1 MTGDRP
7 LAILHI
13 GAPKCGSSAL
23 QMALSASP
31 ALRGADG
38 SRYAYLARHS
48 RGVLQGGALTRAAQA
63 SPYGYANWANMARGE
78 DADAYWAGLRA
89 AVRQCGARGAVPVLS
104 SEGWI
109 ERGQAFGVRSGL
121 GGGAPVEAIAFVR
134 PPLDWLNAA
143 YWQWGVWQ
151 YGAFHNRNTET
162 WLGPARFGLGR
173 QIADWAAVLAIRL
186 RVLPAGQ
193 DAVGGFARAYG
204 LPLRPLGQVNGAV
217 PPALIG
223 FLLRNRRFRPSPHA
237 SAVEFVFNRWC
248 LVPGTPRP
256 WAFLPRF
263 AEAIWPALQDEV
275 SRLLD
280 VLPENEAGAL
290 LADPGWR
297 SLGPYYAR
305 LRAGPTPLDDPVDLA
320 GLLAAL
326 SDGLCRVAGALRMR
340 PPTPPRVPAA
350 RAPVADW
357 DAAIAPVLAALV
369 DLDRLWRRGRG

>member
-1 MTGDRP
+1 MTPPPR
-7 LAILHI
+7 AILHI

-31 ALRGADG
+31 ELRGADG
-38 SRYAYLARHS
+38 RRYAYLASHGRA
-48 RGVLQGGALTRAAQA
+48 VLRGGALSRAARGA
-63 SPYGYANWANMARGE
+63 AHGYANWANMARGA
-78 DADAYWAGLRA
+78 DADAWWRRLEA
-89 AVRQCGARGAVPVLS
+89 AMRGSAARGVVPILS

-109 ERGQAFGVRSGL
+109 ERGRAFGARPGL
-121 GGGAPVEAIAFVR
+121 GGGAPVDAIAFVR

-143 YWQWGVWQ
+143 YWQWGVWH
-151 YGAFHNRNTET
+151 YGAFHNRNTED
-162 WLGPARFGLGR
+162 WLHRARFRLGR
-173 QIADWAAVLAIRL
+173 QVAAWAAVPAIRL

-204 LPLRPLGQVNGAV
+204 LPLPPSGQVNGAV

-263 AEAIWPALQDEV
+263 AEAAWPALQDEV
-275 SRLLD
+275 SRLLN
-280 VLPENEAGAL
+280 VLPEDEAGAL

-305 LRAGPTPLDDPVDLA
+305 LRAGPVPLDAPADMA

-326 SDGLCRVAGALRMR
+326 SDGLRRVAGALRMR
-340 PPTPPRVPAA
+340 PPAPPQVPAA

-369 DLDRLWRRGRG
+369 GLDRLWRRGRG